1 MATKFLIHKKCSNS
15 SIVCVCVRAHARA
28 CACVRVKIIQKNIC
42 QDATLCALLAMSSVK
57 IMFHILPGDN
67 PTQKKYSVMVWYQ
80 VTMVATVWIHC
91 IQSNSL
97 ELEVDVSLES
107 YTWANSWCVITVLH
121 LSKQLMCHYSL
132 TPEQTVDVSLQ
143 SCTWANSWCVIT
155 VLHLSKQLMCHY
167 SLTPEQTVDV
177 SLQSYTWANSWCVIT
192 VLHLSKQL
200 CIKESTF
207 WSVKNKWRIN
217 NPCELTSSYT
227 INFYLLVCAPVPTYI
242 LRRLHV
248 WPCTHRQ
255 SDQYVNQIDNPKLQ
269 LQLNCFL
276 FCIWHI
282 LALLNY

>member
-132 TPEQTVDVSLQ
+132 TPEQTVVYQ
-143 SCTWANSWCVIT
+143 G
-155 VLHLSKQLMCHY
+155 K
-167 SLTPEQTVDV
+167 
-177 SLQSYTWANSWCVIT
+177 
-192 VLHLSKQL
+192 
-200 CIKESTF
+200 
-207 WSVKNKWRIN
+207 
-217 NPCELTSSYT
+217 
-227 INFYLLVCAPVPTYI
+227 
-242 LRRLHV
+242 
-248 WPCTHRQ
+248 
-255 SDQYVNQIDNPKLQ
+255 
-269 LQLNCFL
+269 
-276 FCIWHI
+276 HI
-282 LALLNY
+282 LVREK

>member
-121 LSKQLMCHYSL
+121 LSKQL
-132 TPEQTVDVSLQ
+132 
-143 SCTWANSWCVIT
+143 
-155 VLHLSKQLMCHY
+155 
-167 SLTPEQTVDV
+167 
-177 SLQSYTWANSWCVIT
+177 
-192 VLHLSKQL
+192 